1 MSSISQLVD
10 LVEEKVLLL
19 RSEKV
24 HLEAE
29 NETLRRNIAKLHT
42 EKEAAEN
49 SLQELKK
56 QNDALKV
63 SNRILGSKEHTTET
77 KLKINAL
84 IKEIDACILQLLK

>member
-29 NETLRRNIAKLHT
+29 NETLRQNIAKLHT

-63 SNRILGSKEHTTET
+63 ANRILGSKEHTTET